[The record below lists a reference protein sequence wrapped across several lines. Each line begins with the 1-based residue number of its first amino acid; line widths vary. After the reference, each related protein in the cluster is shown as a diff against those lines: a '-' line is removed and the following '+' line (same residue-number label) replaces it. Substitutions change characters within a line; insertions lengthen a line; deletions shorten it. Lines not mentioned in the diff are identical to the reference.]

1 MAKEYSRTQR
11 IGDQMQRELAQLIR
25 REIKDPRVGLVTI
38 TAVEV
43 SRDVSHAKIFITVM
57 GQDSAA
63 DIAQNLKVL
72 NDASGF
78 LRMQLGRSMQLR
90 NVPQLHFHFDASVSR
105 GAHLSALIER
115 AVAEDSQRPEA
126 VEAAASQVDS
136 KADEADEAG
145 KE

>member
-1 MAKEYSRTQR
+1 MAKDYSRTQR

-43 SRDVSHAKIFITVM
+43 SRDVGHAKVFITVM
-57 GQDSAA
+57 GPDSAE
-63 DIAQNLKVL
+63 DIAQNIKVL
-72 NDASGF
+72 NDAAGF
-78 LRMQLGRSMQLR
+78 LRMQLGKAMKLRS
-90 NVPQLHFHFDASVSR
+90 VPQLHFHYDESVLR

-115 AVAEDSQRPEA
+115 AVAEDGQHPD
-126 VEAAASQVDS
+126 AAAAEV
-136 KADEADEAG
+136 KAEV